1 MESKINKYFLKEFLS
16 YFIVVLFSVI
26 SVVWIAQAVNFLDL
40 VVEDGHAIGVYFS
53 YSLLSIPKI
62 VTRLI
67 PICFLVSLGL
77 TIIKLEK
84 DNELIVFWTSG
95 LSKMK
100 VVNFIF
106 FISVIVMLFQLI
118 MANTISPTSLN
129 LSRAVLKNSSLEFF
143 PTLIREKQFNDTV
156 EDVTFFVEKKS
167 ADGSF
172 ENIFIRDHNKILSD
186 TNQKSSTIFA
196 KSGFIRQNENSRHLV
211 LYDGT
216 IQKEKV
222 SGKINFLKFDKTVLN
237 IKDLAGKTITQP
249 KIQEDSS
256 LRLLICSYGYNIFSS
271 IPIEKFK
278 SYSFKKFLKREV
290 VKNDHN
296 CKIGN
301 KDTLIELNRRFG
313 MPLYIPVL
321 GLIGSFLLTTRHQNK
336 TFDFFKFIFFFLGFI
351 ILILAEIS
359 IRYSSIDHYKLLYYL
374 IPFLFMPIIYFIL
387 LKNFKHE
394 GLK

>member
-1 MESKINKYFLKEFLS
+1 MESKINKYFLKEFLH
-16 YFIVVLFSVI
+16 YFIIVLFSVI

-40 VVEDGHAIGVYFS
+40 VVEDGHAIAVYFS
-53 YSLLSIPKI
+53 YSILSIPKI
-62 VTRLI
+62 LTRLI
-67 PICFLVSLGL
+67 PICFLVSLVL

-95 LSKMK
+95 LSKIKM
-100 VVNFIF
+100 VNFIF
-106 FISVIVMLFQLI
+106 IISLIIMSFQLF

-129 LSRAVLKNSSLEFF
+129 LSRTVLKNSSLEFF
-143 PTLIREKQFNDTV
+143 PTLIKEKQFNDTI

-167 ADGSF
+167 VDGSF

-196 KSGFIRQNENSRHLV
+196 KSGYILQNENSRHLV

-237 IKDLAGKTITQP
+237 IKNLAGKTIIQP

-256 LRLLICSYGYNIFSS
+256 LRLLICSYGYDIFSS
-271 IPIEKFK
+271 IPLEKFK

-301 KDTLIELNRRFG
+301 KDTIIELNRRFG

-321 GLIGSFLLTTRHQNK
+321 GLLGSFLLTTRQQSK
-336 TFDFFKFIFFFLGFI
+336 AFDLYKFIFFFFGFVV
-351 ILILAEIS
+351 LILAEIS
-359 IRYSSIDHYKLLYYL
+359 TRYSGIDQYRIYYYL
-374 IPFLFMPIIYFIL
+374 IPFLSIPFIYLIL
-387 LKNFKHE
+387 LKNFKQE
-394 GLK
+394 GMR

>member
-222 SGKINFLKFDKTVLN
+222 SGKYFN
-237 IKDLAGKTITQP
+237 
-249 KIQEDSS
+249 
-256 LRLLICSYGYNIFSS
+256 LL
-271 IPIEKFK
+271 
-278 SYSFKKFLKREV
+278 
-290 VKNDHN
+290 
-296 CKIGN
+296 
-301 KDTLIELNRRFG
+301 
-313 MPLYIPVL
+313 
-321 GLIGSFLLTTRHQNK
+321 
-336 TFDFFKFIFFFLGFI
+336 
-351 ILILAEIS
+351 
-359 IRYSSIDHYKLLYYL
+359 
-374 IPFLFMPIIYFIL
+374 
-387 LKNFKHE
+387 
-394 GLK
+394 

>member
-118 MANTISPTSLN
+118 ML
-129 LSRAVLKNSSLEFF
+129 
-143 PTLIREKQFNDTV
+143 
-156 EDVTFFVEKKS
+156 
-167 ADGSF
+167 
-172 ENIFIRDHNKILSD
+172 
-186 TNQKSSTIFA
+186 
-196 KSGFIRQNENSRHLV
+196 
-211 LYDGT
+211 
-216 IQKEKV
+216 
-222 SGKINFLKFDKTVLN
+222 
-237 IKDLAGKTITQP
+237 
-249 KIQEDSS
+249 
-256 LRLLICSYGYNIFSS
+256 
-271 IPIEKFK
+271 
-278 SYSFKKFLKREV
+278 
-290 VKNDHN
+290 
-296 CKIGN
+296 
-301 KDTLIELNRRFG
+301 
-313 MPLYIPVL
+313 
-321 GLIGSFLLTTRHQNK
+321 
-336 TFDFFKFIFFFLGFI
+336 
-351 ILILAEIS
+351 
-359 IRYSSIDHYKLLYYL
+359 
-374 IPFLFMPIIYFIL
+374 
-387 LKNFKHE
+387 
-394 GLK
+394 